1 MRGKDKRQDW
11 VYVGV
16 ATVCRRL
23 FKSNPTLLFIEF
35 MPFYELSKWKMFHA
49 KRPVTRR
56 LIEKYFTPTVLFQ
69 DGQVSILLTVCFLLA
84 RVVTAN

>member
-56 LIEKYFTPTVLFQ
+56 LTSSSKSYTGI
-69 DGQVSILLTVCFLLA
+69 DLLICL
-84 RVVTAN
+84 